1 MYQLLAVNSVLLWVL
16 VSLRLWLGSFVPRT
30 LSMVTGEAVDD
41 DDEELT
47 TSKEED

>member
-1 MYQLLAVNSVLLWVL
+1 ML

-41 DDEELT
+41 DDEDFDDVEV
-47 TSKEED
+47 SDEEED